1 MVSIPNK
8 DDSSRG
14 KVATLMQKIDD
25 QRERECW
32 TAPIDTFNLQH
43 IPYGKTRATAPDL
56 AQFSRPAGWHHICIA
71 PDVAMKN
78 KRDRTVSYVIR

>member
-14 KVATLMQKIDD
+14 KVATLMQEIDD

-32 TAPIDTFNLQH
+32 TAQSTPSTFNTFRMAKPAQLPR
-43 IPYGKTRATAPDL
+43 ISRNSAAPL
-56 AQFSRPAGWHHICIA
+56 VGITFALH
-71 PDVAMKN
+71 
-78 KRDRTVSYVIR
+78 RTLP